1 MKQIFKFKFT
11 GRKAGAIGKLG
22 RHTFKVDADNLG
34 EAKWRLYY
42 NYEHITNMSASVE
55 EPISTATYLDTALIK
70 PEAYKTC
77 DEQ

>member
-1 MKQIFKFKFT
+1 MKKTYKFKFT
-11 GRKAGAIGKLG
+11 GRKVGAIGKF
-22 RHTFKVDADNLG
+22 HKCTFEVSANNLG
-34 EAKWRLYY
+34 EAKWRLLH

-55 EPISTATYLDTALIK
+55 EPISVETYLDTALIK

>member
-1 MKQIFKFKFT
+1 MKQTFKFKFT

-22 RHTFKVDADNLG
+22 RHTFKVGANNLS
-34 EAKWRLYY
+34 EAKWRLYH
-42 NYEHITNMSASVE
+42 NYEHITNMSVTVE
-55 EPISTATYLDTALIK
+55 IAISAEEYDITALIK

>member
-1 MKQIFKFKFT
+1 MKQTYKFKFT

-22 RHTFKVDADNLG
+22 RHTFKVDANNLG

-42 NYEHITNMSASVE
+42 NYEHITNMRASVE
-55 EPISTATYLDTALIK
+55 EPISVATYLDTALIK